1 MTTIALPRR
10 VRHRVFALL
19 EILALVLLVALLSRT
34 LVGTLVRANQSAA
47 ERLAVVSA
55 VDFPPSAGTL
65 PATQVALVAQLDRA
79 ADF

>member
-19 EILALVLLVALLSRT
+19 EILAFALLVTLLSRT
-34 LVGTLVRANQSAA
+34 LLGTLVRANLNAA
-47 ERLAVVSA
+47 ERLSAVAA
-55 VDFPPSAGTL
+55 VDFPPPAGTL

>member
-10 VRHRVFALL
+10 VRHVAFAILEVLALALL
-19 EILALVLLVALLSRT
+19 IAVLSRT
-34 LVGTLVRANQSAA
+34 LLGTLVRANQSAA
-47 ERLAVVSA
+47 ELATLSA
-55 VDFPPSAGTL
+55 VDFPPPAGTL